1 MPKPTANK
9 PPTPNPETSS
19 PTTPKPVSQ
28 RKLAANRKN
37 ARKSTGPK
45 TPEGKKR
52 SSLNALKH
60 GLLAREVVIKS
71 GDGAERAEDFY
82 AFLTDLLADLKPVG
96 LVEETLVERI
106 ATCYWRLR
114 RAQRFEIGAVRAAL
128 DDCKRPDPKP
138 DQQTLARLT
147 KKTDKLRA
155 DLQDERDL
163 LHDLRNIPDSADEPT
178 RATVESRLR
187 ALADQFPVD
196 HQHLTIPELLE
207 RLIPDQEK
215 LLADMTQSLTQLE
228 SEIIHERRYQELA
241 RSRRRLTGSLP
252 PHDTIL
258 KLIRYETMLDRQLH
272 RAIGELRR
280 RRTPQHQP
288 PETK

>member
-9 PPTPNPETSS
+9 PPTPNPETSKRA
-19 PTTPKPVSQ
+19 TPKPVS
-28 RKLAANRKN
+28 RRRLAANRKN

-60 GLLAREVVIKS
+60 GLLAREVVIKD
-71 GDGAERAEDFY
+71 GDGAERAEDFH
-82 AFLTDLLADLKPVG
+82 AFLTDLVADLKPVG
-96 LVEETLVERI
+96 PVEETLVERI

-128 DDCKRPDPKP
+128 DDCKRPDPNP

-163 LHDLRNIPDSADEPT
+163 LHDLRNIPDSADKPT

-187 ALADQFPVD
+187 ALADQFPID
-196 HQHLTIPELLE
+196 HQDLTIPELLE
-207 RLIPDQEK
+207 RLIADQEK

-228 SEIIHERRYQELA
+228 GEIIHERRYQELT

-280 RRTPQHQP
+280 RRTAQHQP